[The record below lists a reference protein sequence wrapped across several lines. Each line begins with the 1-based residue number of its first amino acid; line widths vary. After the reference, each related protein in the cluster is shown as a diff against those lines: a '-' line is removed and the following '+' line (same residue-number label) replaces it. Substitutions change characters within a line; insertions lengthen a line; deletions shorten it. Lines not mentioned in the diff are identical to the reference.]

1 MPSPSCPSVIDQS
14 HPQSANPHDNP
25 LLANI
30 PEPNSEEEEEEE
42 EEYAAR
48 LYLAVTYGKETLDF
62 FKDMHSFWIQHVSCS
77 WLLGWLWSDSQGNR
91 LGGS

>member
-1 MPSPSCPSVIDQS
+1 MWSFIGSPMPSPSCPSVIDQS
-14 HPQSANPHDNP
+14 HPQSANPHD
-25 LLANI
+25 NI

-62 FKDMHSFWIQHVSCS
+62 F
-77 WLLGWLWSDSQGNR
+77 
-91 LGGS
+91 

>member
-1 MPSPSCPSVIDQS
+1 MWSFLGSPMPSPSCPSVIDQS
-14 HPQSANPHDNP
+14 HPQSANPHDNL

-62 FKDMHSFWIQHVSCS
+62 F
-77 WLLGWLWSDSQGNR
+77 
-91 LGGS
+91 

>member
-62 FKDMHSFWIQHVSCS
+62 FFKDMHVRFRIHLCELQLVI
-77 WLLGWLWSDSQGNR
+77 LMTVE
-91 LGGS
+91 